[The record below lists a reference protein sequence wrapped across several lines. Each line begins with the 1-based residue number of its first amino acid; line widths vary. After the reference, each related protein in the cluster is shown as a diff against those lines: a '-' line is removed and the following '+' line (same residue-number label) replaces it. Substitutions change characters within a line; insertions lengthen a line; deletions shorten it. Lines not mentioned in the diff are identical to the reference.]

1 MKTES
6 ENPEVSINAIIIE
19 EYLSRYTPAER
30 YEGGGVIIRTTS
42 DIISDLSEMTD
53 LDPDAVNMVMIAQG
67 YRPGRNNSGSFGWLM
82 RHRAD

>member
-1 MKTES
+1 MKPES
-6 ENPEVSINAIIIE
+6 ENLEISTNAIILE
-19 EYLSRYTPAER
+19 EYLSRYAPAER
-30 YEGGGVIIRTTS
+30 YEGGVIIRTTS

-53 LDPDAVNMVMIAQG
+53 LEPDAVNMVMIAQG